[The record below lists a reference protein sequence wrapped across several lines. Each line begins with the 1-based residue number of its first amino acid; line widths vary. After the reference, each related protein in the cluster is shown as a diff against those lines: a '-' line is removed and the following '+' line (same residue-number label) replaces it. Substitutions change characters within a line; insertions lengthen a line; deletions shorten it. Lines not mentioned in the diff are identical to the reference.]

1 MPTTRPRH
9 IVTETDEIA
18 AELDRAADR
27 WPELQASRKQLLLQ
41 LVSEGSRA
49 LDAERAFQL
58 RYEQRLAVIDEI
70 AGKDTGMYP
79 PDHLEQL
86 RADWP
91 D

>member
-9 IVTETDEIA
+9 IITETDELA

-27 WPELQASRKQLLLQ
+27 WPEFRSSRKQLLLN
-41 LVSEGSRA
+41 LASEGSRA
-49 LDAERAFQL
+49 LDEERAFQQ
-58 RYEQRLAVIDEI
+58 RYKQRLAVIDEI
-70 AGKDTGMYP
+70 AGKYTGMYP
-79 PDHLEQL
+79 PDYLEQL